1 MQRAEF
7 AAHIHDT
14 WAVRGGDATRAW
26 RLVEVTEPMRSGDF
40 ESYSV
45 VFEPDTVA
53 AGQGLVV
60 VEHPVAGRFELFVV
74 AVAERRFE
82 AVVSQPVSASA

>member
-14 WAVRGGDATRAW
+14 WSVHPGDATRSW
-26 RLVEVTEPMRSGDF
+26 RLVEVTEPVRSGEF
-40 ESYSV
+40 ESFSIM
-45 VFEPDTVA
+45 FEPDIVA
-53 AGQGLVV
+53 AGQGIVV

-82 AVVSQPVSASA
+82 AVVSQPVSEPA